1 MSGIIIFTSIAF
13 VLSIAIVLINH
24 FLNNEDDKIKEEPT
38 NQQ

>member
-13 VLSIAIVLINH
+13 VLSIAIVFTNH
-24 FLNNEDDKIKEEPT
+24 FLNKEEAEPKEEPT